1 MESLEKN
8 RLLLIEDDNKLAQVV
23 REYLETNGFRVQI
36 EGRGDRAVQRIIDE
50 NPDLVILDIMLP
62 GKDGLTVCREVRP
75 HYHGPVL
82 MLTARGEETDEIVG
96 LEVGADDYMAKPV
109 RPRLL
114 LSRLQALLRRA
125 AATPITSTDP
135 AAVFGEVSMIPQRI
149 EIGTL
154 IVDAGNRVVHHHG
167 EPVEMTTSEFD
178 LLWLLARH
186 AGQILT
192 REHIYTR
199 LRGIDYDGLDRSID
213 LRIARLR
220 KKLGDDGKL
229 PQLIKSVRGVGYLLV
244 KDP

>member
-1 MESLEKN
+1 
-8 RLLLIEDDNKLAQVV
+8 
-23 REYLETNGFRVQI
+23 
-36 EGRGDRAVQRIIDE
+36 
-50 NPDLVILDIMLP
+50 
-62 GKDGLTVCREVRP
+62 
-75 HYHGPVL
+75 
-82 MLTARGEETDEIVG
+82 LTARGEETDEIVG

-125 AATPITSTDP
+125 AAAQVTPSDP
-135 AAVFGEVSMIPQRI
+135 ASVFGEVSMIPQRI

-154 IVDAGNRVVHHHG
+154 IVDAGNRVVQHG
-167 EPVEMTTSEFD
+167 GAPVEVTTSEFD